1 MSSFQFISSYL
12 KQSEI
17 DWGNLGN
24 RALDKRL
31 KDLTPD
37 EKRAMLA
44 YLEWDDSG
52 DKGIAKETWNR
63 AKKMTE
69 KQVESELKRKYDGL
83 YKD

>member
-1 MSSFQFISSYL
+1 MFETISNYL
-12 KQSEI
+12 KHSEI

-31 KDLTPD
+31 RDLTLD

-52 DKGIAKETWNR
+52 DKGIAKQMWNR
-63 AKKMTE
+63 AKTMND

-83 YKD
+83 YKE